1 MYFYFEF
8 SMADNSEKEYVILIY
23 VMHYSK
29 VLLTY
34 KKSYKK
40 KSLQKRRA
48 YYRMANRKVTNNDL

>member
-1 MYFYFEF
+1 
-8 SMADNSEKEYVILIY
+8 MADNSEKEYVILIY

-40 KSLQKRRA
+40 KSLQKRRT